1 MNTITANNG
10 RTEALTETPGKFARM
25 LRTLRIEFRRALE
38 LVGKPYEDGVMPPF

>member
-10 RTEALTETPGKFARM
+10 RTEARTENPSKFARL

-38 LVGKPYEDGVMPPF
+38 LAGKPYQDGVMPPF